1 MDGCLLRGS
10 IKGKGDSGY
19 TDPVNFLVKASQ
31 GSQISP
37 GDWQGEESDQK
48 WRVVR
53 YQDLKDEDSG

>member
-1 MDGCLLRGS
+1 M
-10 IKGKGDSGY
+10 I
-19 TDPVNFLVKASQ
+19 FLPKASQ